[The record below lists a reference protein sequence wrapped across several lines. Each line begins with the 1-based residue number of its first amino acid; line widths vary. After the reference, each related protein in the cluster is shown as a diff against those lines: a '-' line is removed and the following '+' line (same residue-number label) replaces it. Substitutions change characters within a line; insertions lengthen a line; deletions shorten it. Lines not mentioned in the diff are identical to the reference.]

1 MIFTE
6 LNEDNYMM
14 FAIKN
19 YSNLHASTKDDFFDD
34 MKRFKYIKRLL
45 RRYKK
50 TGILKYSLVINH
62 FIIIYNIFQDAATPL
77 LFFKIDK
84 DLWPVMKS
92 FIVYLNRLPEFPKCY
107 IHDIPVDENCHRS
120 LQLIYDEKE

>member
-6 LNEDNYMM
+6 LNEDNYLM
-14 FAIKN
+14 FAIKH

-50 TGILKYSLVINH
+50 TGTLKFSLVINH
-62 FIIIYNIFQDAATPL
+62 FIILYNIFQDAATPL

-84 DLWPVMKS
+84 DLWPIMKS
-92 FIVYLNRLPEFPKCY
+92 FMIYLNRLPEYPKCY
-107 IHDIPVDENCHRS
+107 IHDIAIDEDCYKS
-120 LQLIYDEKE
+120 LHLIYDEKE